1 MLCDDVPAV
10 VADIDIVAAPLM
22 NVGETRFEKETIVG
36 DSPCQR
42 YLLID
47 FAKNLYPAV
56 ATMPGRVGA
65 PNTPPLFFFQ

>member
-36 DSPCQR
+36 DSPCPIIASKIAELR
-42 YLLID
+42 GVSMD
-47 FAKNLYPAV
+47 EVAEVTTFAA
-56 ATMPGRVGA
+56 
-65 PNTPPLFFFQ
+65 NTLFRLDR